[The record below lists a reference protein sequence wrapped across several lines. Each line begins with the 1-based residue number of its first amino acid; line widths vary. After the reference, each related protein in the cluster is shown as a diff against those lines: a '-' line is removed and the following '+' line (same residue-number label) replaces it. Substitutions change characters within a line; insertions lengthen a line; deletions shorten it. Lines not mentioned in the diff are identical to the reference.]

1 MKIAFCI
8 FGFARTIHNTDTIIR
23 SLKKSLPTNS
33 TIDIFWHCPTLLD
46 SEGDIYINK
55 DELINNFVDAHLGN
69 VNISFFEYDPI
80 QFYDKVIE
88 LGFTIKSIQN
98 INPTLSR
105 QFSAFYNQSKSINL
119 AYKYSKENSI
129 EYDWVVLTRNDY
141 IPYIINF
148 GVPDSNNIKT
158 KGVYIYRTSPY
169 RTSLEQ
175 TQNGVLDTEDRGYF
189 GSPEYML
196 ELRNFYDTLHNIY
209 KKNDNL
215 CIDKLYP
222 ENIHTLFFYYSCG
235 ADLCY
240 YIEGSNIQFLP
251 NRKTIAERSATNNEI
266 EYYIRN
272 KK

>member
-8 FGFARTIHNTDTIIR
+8 FGFARTIHSSDTIIR
-23 SLKKSLPTNS
+23 SLKKSLPTNTS
-33 TIDIFWHCPTLLD
+33 VDIFWYCPTLLD
-46 SEGDIYINK
+46 SESDKYVNK
-55 DELINNFVDAHLGN
+55 DELINNFVEASLGN
-69 VNISFFEYDPI
+69 VNIVFFEYNPV

-88 LGFTIKSIQN
+88 IGFSIDSIKN
-98 INPTLSR
+98 TNPTLSR

-119 AYKYSKENSI
+119 AYTYSKEKLI

-148 GVPDSNNIKT
+148 GVPGSDDIKT

-175 TQNGVLDTEDRGYF
+175 DPKGVLHTEDRGYF
-189 GSPEYML
+189 GSPEYMFA
-196 ELRNFYDTLHNIY
+196 LRDFYVTLPNIY
-209 KKNDNL
+209 KQSANLLIDN
-215 CIDKLYP
+215 LYP
-222 ENIHTLFFYYSCG
+222 ENIHTLFFHYSCG

-240 YIEGSNIQFLP
+240 YIEGSNILFP
-251 NRKTIAERSATNNEI
+251 PDRTRIEERSAKNNEL